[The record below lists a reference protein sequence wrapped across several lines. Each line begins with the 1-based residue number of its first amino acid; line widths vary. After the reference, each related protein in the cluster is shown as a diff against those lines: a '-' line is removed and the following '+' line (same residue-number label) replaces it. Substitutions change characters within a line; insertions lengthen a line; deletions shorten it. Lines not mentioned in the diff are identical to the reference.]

1 MSENKNK
8 YIVIYHKSPTEQI
21 KMTKAG
27 PYKPAFDS
35 IRRFAA
41 IGIAPCEVVEIKRK
55 KRLKKK

>member
-8 YIVIYHKSPTEQI
+8 YIVVYHKSPTEKI

-27 PYKPAFDS
+27 PYRPAFNM

-41 IGIAPCEVVEIKRK
+41 IGISPCEVVEVKRK
-55 KRLKKK
+55 KRTKK